1 VTWYAIDDWA
11 EHPAYSRWW
20 SAYRESY
27 ERVRVSGRRVAAV
40 SSVLLERLDVS
51 GRSAVV
57 PNGIDPAEWVGEPE
71 PPSWVAALPKPLFL
85 YVGALDSRLDVPW
98 LEDLAR
104 AEPSATIV
112 LIGPLADPDHI
123 APLERF
129 ENVQVREPI
138 GRRPLTGLIRQADV
152 GLLPHVSSR
161 LTEAM
166 SPLKLMEY
174 LAAGLPVA
182 ASDLTPVREVADPR
196 VVLVPA
202 SGDYP
207 RGVRAALAMGAAS
220 ESDRL
225 EFLDANSWRSRHEK
239 VLDLALA

>member
-1 VTWYAIDDWA
+1 
-11 EHPAYSRWW
+11 
-20 SAYRESY
+20 
-27 ERVRVSGRRVAAV
+27 
-40 SSVLLERLDVS
+40 
-51 GRSAVV
+51 
-57 PNGIDPAEWVGEPE
+57 
-71 PPSWVAALPKPLFL
+71 
-85 YVGALDSRLDVPW
+85 
-98 LEDLAR
+98 
-104 AEPSATIV
+104 
-112 LIGPLADPDHI
+112 
-123 APLERF
+123 
-129 ENVQVREPI
+129 
-138 GRRPLTGLIRQADV
+138 LIRQADV

-207 RGVRAALAMGAAS
+207 REVRAALAMGAAS